1 MACDSR
7 YHQYAGVFVGHA
19 DYLCTRSPA
28 GIPHIGVSEVATVP
42 TSPATGSP
50 ESVEVV
56 SVAMGQWAVAAAPAR
71 IRTLLGSCVG
81 VVLYDRVSKLGGLAH
96 VVLPAARGPVDHPGK
111 YADTAIPAVIAEL
124 ERRLGSRIRVRLTA
138 KLVGGASMFQ
148 VDTPADS
155 TLNIGRRNQEAIE
168 AILDELKIPILA
180 RDLGGTT
187 GRRLTLDTVSGI
199 VAIKVPGGRDYEI

>member
-1 MACDSR
+1 M
-7 YHQYAGVFVGHA
+7 
-19 DYLCTRSPA
+19 
-28 GIPHIGVSEVATVP
+28 P

-56 SVAMGQWAVAAAPAR
+56 TVAIGQWAVAAAPAL

-81 VVLYDRVSKLGGLAH
+81 VVLYDRNSKLGGLAH
-96 VVLPAARGPVDHPGK
+96 IVLPAARGTVDHPGK
-111 YADTAIPAVIAEL
+111 YADTAIPGMIAEF
-124 ERRLGSRIRVRLTA
+124 ERRLGPRTRMRLTA
-138 KLVGGASMFQ
+138 KLAGGASMFQ

-168 AILDELKIPILA
+168 AILDALRIPVLA

-199 VAIKVPGGRDYEI
+199 VAIKVPGGADYSI

>member
-1 MACDSR
+1 M
-7 YHQYAGVFVGHA
+7 
-19 DYLCTRSPA
+19 P
-28 GIPHIGVSEVATVP
+28 VP

-50 ESVEVV
+50 GSAEVV
-56 SVAMGQWAVAAAPAR
+56 TVAIGQWAVAGAPTQ

-81 VVLYDRVSKLGGLAH
+81 VVLYDRDSKVGGLAH
-96 VVLPAARGPVDHPGK
+96 IVLPSSRGLVDHPGK
-111 YADTAIPAVIAEL
+111 YADTAIPGVIADL
-124 ERRLGSRIRVRLTA
+124 ERRLGPRARMRLTA

-148 VDTPADS
+148 VETPAES

-168 AILDELKIPILA
+168 AILGELRIPILA

-199 VAIKVPGGRDYEI
+199 VAIKVPGGADYSL

>member
-1 MACDSR
+1 M
-7 YHQYAGVFVGHA
+7 
-19 DYLCTRSPA
+19 
-28 GIPHIGVSEVATVP
+28 P

-56 SVAMGQWAVAAAPAR
+56 SVAIGQWAVAAAPAL

-81 VVLYDRVSKLGGLAH
+81 VVLYDRNSKLGGLSH
-96 VVLPAARGPVDHPGK
+96 IVLPAARGTVDHPGK
-111 YADTAIPAVIAEL
+111 YADTAIPGMIAEF
-124 ERRLGSRIRVRLTA
+124 ERRLGPRTRMRLTA
-138 KLVGGASMFQ
+138 KLAGGASMFQ

-168 AILDELKIPILA
+168 AILDALRIPVLA

-199 VAIKVPGGRDYEI
+199 VAIKVPGGADYEI

>member
-1 MACDSR
+1 VD
-7 YHQYAGVFVGHA
+7 
-19 DYLCTRSPA
+19 
-28 GIPHIGVSEVATVP
+28 VP

-56 SVAMGQWAVAAAPAR
+56 TVAIGQWAVAPAPAL

-81 VVLYDRVSKLGGLAH
+81 VVLYDRNSKLGGLAH
-96 VVLPAARGPVDHPGK
+96 IVLPAARGTVDHPGK
-111 YADTAIPAVIAEL
+111 YADTAIPGMIAEF
-124 ERRLGSRIRVRLTA
+124 ERRLGPRTRMRLTA

-155 TLNIGRRNQEAIE
+155 TLNVGRRNQEAIE
-168 AILDELKIPILA
+168 AILDALRIPVLA

-199 VAIKVPGGRDYEI
+199 VAIKVPGGADYSI